1 MELGEKL
8 RQARLAAGLS
18 QRQLCGEEITRNM
31 LSQIENGAARP
42 SMKTLQYLAGR
53 LGKSISYF
61 LEEAAVVSPNVEVI
75 ASARRL
81 YDSGDPAGAALVLE
95 GYTAP
100 DEIFDREKGLLQKLC
115 LLDMAEKALEEKKD
129 GYALSLLQKAE
140 GAVLYCGRELE
151 RRRLLLLGRIRG
163 QQVSNDLPSL
173 DEELFLRAGEALA
186 RKEPE
191 RAAGLLAA
199 VEDSACPR
207 YGFLR
212 GRASLEMKE
221 YALAAKYLS
230 GAESV
235 YPQATALLEACYR
248 ELGDYKRA
256 YEYACKGR
264 KMVKSE

>member
-129 GYALSLLQKAE
+129 GYALSQ
-140 GAVLYCGRELE
+140 
-151 RRRLLLLGRIRG
+151 I
-163 QQVSNDLPSL
+163 
-173 DEELFLRAGEALA
+173 
-186 RKEPE
+186 
-191 RAAGLLAA
+191 
-199 VEDSACPR
+199 
-207 YGFLR
+207 
-212 GRASLEMKE
+212 GRAH
-221 YALAAKYLS
+221 
-230 GAESV
+230 V
-235 YPQATALLEACYR
+235 
-248 ELGDYKRA
+248 
-256 YEYACKGR
+256 
-264 KMVKSE
+264 